1 MHTPIQERYVQMGRR
16 RNYNSEKR
24 YGIRAIKHSLKY
36 LDGRVKKIST
46 IIRCCSM
53 IKEECKILINERK
66 ECNEKQNIW

>member
-1 MHTPIQERYVQMGRR
+1 MFRWDGGGSRTTTVK
-16 RNYNSEKR
+16 KR